1 MEAKAGKVRVAEI
14 NKRRMEERSR
24 KKIGGKIEKK
34 RKNQRKKVGWK

>member
-34 RKNQRKKVGWK
+34 GKTKERK